1 MQGEFTTT
9 KTDRLLE
16 KLRVEFTKSRPRQT
30 NDNALAECK
39 NRAVIRK
46 TMGYYP
52 KGYKSHIP
60 QKHAAA
66 INHFYSEALNPYL
79 NFHGPRPP
87 GRPCYFAVDTMDAK
101 GKIKKTYPH
110 DQLMTPWE
118 RLKSIPNH
126 DTYLKLNVTAQSL
139 DHEAHSMAI
148 MTLQRK
154 CNPLENNY
162 FFPLTVDP
170 NPLHDNF
177 RFSLILGLENTP
189 PLSQIL
195 NEQGVPW
202 HLLNCGAIKR
212 RSITYFRD
220 N

>member
-1 MQGEFTTT
+1 MKWDMAGIAHLDSLCFNRIAIKSGAIAGEFTTT

-60 QKHAAA
+60 QKHATA
-66 INHFYSEALNPYL
+66 INRFYSEALNPYL

-139 DHEAHSMAI
+139 DHEAHSMSDNDAAKKV
-148 MTLQRK
+148 QHARK
-154 CNPLENNY
+154 QL
-162 FFPLTVDP
+162 F
-170 NPLHDNF
+170 
-177 RFSLILGLENTP
+177 
-189 PLSQIL
+189 LSI
-195 NEQGVPW
+195 N
-202 HLLNCGAIKR
+202 R
-212 RSITYFRD
+212 RSKSAP
-220 N
+220 